1 LSAENHSIRD
11 QECAMSSRIRFTTAR
26 QVFDTFATAATDI
39 LTQPTDE
46 APLVFIRKLAL
57 SDRPIDAIAFCAYL
71 LPRREA
77 VWWACQCVRAIQ
89 GDAVGEDAAMKAAEA
104 WVRDPEESM
113 QRAALGLG
121 ASGHVRAATTWLAKA
136 AGWSG
141 GSIAPPGLAPVPP
154 PPHLTAK
161 AALAAI
167 VLAMAK
173 AGTRSQAGWIEACT
187 EACIRFADGGDAK
200 PRLLPR

>member
-1 LSAENHSIRD
+1 
-11 QECAMSSRIRFTTAR
+11 MSSRIRFTTAR

-136 AGWSG
+136 
-141 GSIAPPGLAPVPP
+141 
-154 PPHLTAK
+154 K

>member
-1 LSAENHSIRD
+1 MSAEEHPIRE
-11 QECAMSSRIRFTTAR
+11 QESAMSSRIRFTTAR

-39 LTQPTDE
+39 ATQPTDE
-46 APLVFIRKLAL
+46 APLIFIRKLAL

-89 GDAVGEDAAMKAAEA
+89 GEAVGEDAAMKAAEA

-121 ASGHVRAATTWLAKA
+121 ASGNVRAATTWLAKA